1 MIHRSKLVTICS
13 TAVLALALH
22 QNAMA
27 ADEAAPAA
35 APAPAAAA
43 PSTEPVADREA
54 RYEALRKS
62 AAEVGLELPET
73 PPWAQQPG
81 AMPFPPSMPDEMSM
95 PEPMSQEEW
104 EAMRMERWEA
114 MRERA
119 AENGVE
125 LPETPPWKAR
135 EERRKA
141 MQERMEQYR
150 ETIEQLTDEQKEAV
164 MAVFGGPRGVGR
176 TPMRHPGCYKNMR
189 GPGYGPGFG
198 PTWGPMPDQPEA
210 PADSPAPAAEA
221 E

>member
-1 MIHRSKLVTICS
+1 
-13 TAVLALALH
+13 
-22 QNAMA
+22 
-27 ADEAAPAA
+27 
-35 APAPAAAA
+35 
-43 PSTEPVADREA
+43 
-54 RYEALRKS
+54 
-62 AAEVGLELPET
+62 
-73 PPWAQQPG
+73 
-81 AMPFPPSMPDEMSM
+81 MPDDMSM

-135 EERRKA
+135 EERFKA

-164 MAVFGGPRGVGR
+164 MAIFGGPRGMGSR
-176 TPMRHPGCYKNMR
+176 PMRRPGCNYPKG

-198 PTWGPMPDQPEA
+198 PTWGPMPGAPE
-210 PADSPAPAAEA
+210 PPAAA